1 MFPFGTDTYMI
12 QLLETPK
19 FLLPKDSSQLSTVNI
34 SIHISHNAQK
44 VVVTNHILFY
54 HGEDSSHMT
63 RFFSSTVNITNE
75 LVKKHILHYKNKW
88 MLKDTK
94 IYFLQNHKHITSKAM
109 QVYDPTEKIRYQNP
123 PWKHV
128 LVT

>member
-1 MFPFGTDTYMI
+1 MFPSGTDTYMI

-63 RFFSSTVNITNE
+63 RFFPQHSTLQMDWSKSTYFIT
-75 LVKKHILHYKNKW
+75 K
-88 MLKDTK
+88 
-94 IYFLQNHKHITSKAM
+94 TS
-109 QVYDPTEKIRYQNP
+109 EC
-123 PWKHV
+123 
-128 LVT
+128 